1 MHRPGLQKDF
11 KCIASLSATD
21 FLLAVAPSDPAR
33 GAGMGGADTPAA
45 RQAIATARRH
55 LQFSTAHVPLTDGHK
70 MQLRHVGHAMNL
82 LWGPLNQFSTHN
94 FPDTYS
100 PMMKLLHDAERG
112 LPRQEEPT
120 MPTLQEM
127 HKKCAASPASSSDFW
142 LLRIEWHAGTFM
154 ASTQ

>member
-1 MHRPGLQKDF
+1 
-11 KCIASLSATD
+11 
-21 FLLAVAPSDPAR
+21 
-33 GAGMGGADTPAA
+33 
-45 RQAIATARRH
+45 
-55 LQFSTAHVPLTDGHK
+55 

-82 LWGPLNQFSTHN
+82 LRGPLNQFSTHN

-127 HKKCAASPASSSDFW
+127 HTHARRPRFQQRLLAPAHG
-142 LLRIEWHAGTFM
+142 IG
-154 ASTQ
+154 